1 MYDYVIVG
9 AGFFGSVFARQ
20 MTDAGAKCLVIEKR
34 SHIAGNCYTDDV
46 DGIHVHQYGPHIF
59 HTNDEGVWNF
69 VNRFARFSRFSYRPK
84 VNFRGRM
91 LSFPINLTTLHQLWG
106 VKTPQEAERRLQAE
120 RIPIENPANLEE
132 WVLSQ
137 VGRELYE
144 TFVYG
149 YTKKQWG
156 REPKTLPSSI
166 IRRLPIRLTWNDDY
180 FNDRFC
186 GIPEGG
192 YTQLFQKLL
201 SGIPVETNVDFLADR
216 CRFESRCK
224 QVVYTG
230 PLDRLFEYELGAND
244 WRGLRFQHQVIQ
256 TADHQGIAAIN
267 YTDAETPYTR
277 SVEHKHFDPVQSD
290 HTVITHEYPA
300 DWQVGDEMYYP
311 VNNEQGEQLQQ
322 RYLAMLP
329 KNYLVG
335 GRLATYR
342 YYDMHQVIAS
352 ALHLATKEIARD
364 KGRVLRTS
372 AHPPLTRRAA

>member
-9 AGFFGSVFARQ
+9 AGFFGSVFARR
-20 MTDAGAKCLVIEKR
+20 MTDAGSKCLVIEKR
-34 SHIAGNCYTDDV
+34 SHIAGNCYTDNV

-69 VNRFARFSRFSYRPK
+69 VNQFARFSRFSYRPK

-91 LSFPINLTTLHQLWG
+91 LSFPINLTTLNQLWG
-106 VKTPQEAERRLQAE
+106 VKTPQEAEQRLAAE
-120 RIPIENPANLEE
+120 RVPIDAPANLEE

-137 VGRELYE
+137 VGQEIYE

-156 REPKTLPSSI
+156 REPKELPSSI

-192 YTQLFQKLL
+192 YTQLFKNLL
-201 SGIPVETNVDFLADR
+201 SGIAVETDVDFLSDR
-216 CRFESRCK
+216 DRFESRSK
-224 QVVYTG
+224 RIVYTG
-230 PLDRLFEYELGAND
+230 PLDRLFEYQLGAHD
-244 WRGLRFQHQVIQ
+244 WRGLRFERQVIPVS
-256 TADHQGIAAIN
+256 DYQGIAAIN

-277 SVEHKHFDPVQSD
+277 CVEHKHFDPVQSD

-300 DWQVGDEMYYP
+300 DWKVGDEMYYP
-311 VNNEQGEQLQQ
+311 VNNDQGERLQQ
-322 RYLAMLP
+322 RYVDMLP
-329 KNYLVG
+329 DNYLIG

-352 ALHLATKEIARD
+352 AMHLADKEITRRS
-364 KGRVLRTS
+364 GRILQIPKHAS
-372 AHPPLTRRAA
+372 PTRRAA